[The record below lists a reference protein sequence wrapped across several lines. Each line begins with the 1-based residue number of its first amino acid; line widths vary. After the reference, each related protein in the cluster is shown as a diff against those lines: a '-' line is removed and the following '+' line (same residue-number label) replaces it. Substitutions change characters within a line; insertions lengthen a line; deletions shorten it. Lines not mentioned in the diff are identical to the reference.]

1 MAVHHAGDGVGT
13 RDEKHLRVTSQE
25 DGRTAVQV
33 VTVPVVLAVG
43 NAPCAYLRVPTL
55 KDKMKF
61 GKRPIEHISLD
72 VELAESQSRNVEL
85 MELAPIDDSRD
96 TIRIEGETPQEK
108 AEKLYETYLKGRL
121 EKL

>member
-1 MAVHHAGDGVGT
+1 MYK
-13 RDEKHLRVTSQE
+13 RQ
-25 DGRTAVQV
+25 AVQV

-72 VELAESQSRNVEL
+72 RKLAESQSRNVEL

-108 AEKLYETYLKGRL
+108 AEKMCIRDSAKVCTRSGSRSGLR
-121 EKL
+121 